1 MTTDTDPQLEQ
12 ISADAEAG
20 DATAQFILGGMYE
33 NGDGVAEDLT
43 LARHWYEKA
52 AAQGFADAQFNLGV
66 MYENGNGVA
75 KDLRIGVMRDHQWT
89 HHASQ
94 HDVFSGDWLWQ
105 PVARG

>member
-66 MYENGNGVA
+66 MYETGNGVKA
-75 KDLRIGVMRDHQWT
+75 DYAQ
-89 HHASQ
+89 
-94 HDVFSGDWLWQ
+94 
-105 PVARG
+105 ARHWYEKAAADRKSVV